1 MIDITS
7 NTAPF
12 QYNPAITNANIDNQL
27 AGILSQFSND
37 YILDVV
43 DDSLNN
49 RFRLYDL
56 PMPNII
62 ASYET
67 NFKQLTAGYSSN
79 VEEIASTR
87 QRVYLSII
95 QKVCDFYNLTFNPS
109 DDTTDIY
116 SIAYW
121 LYDFLVANFTNNMIN
136 FYVSYLIADRDAL
149 DNNMGLSQM
158 RRENDTVYSYSKKIF
173 KDPKLAAIHAD
184 LEYVIDQI
192 GTFDISLNNI
202 LYYVYMSNPAIGE
215 FIASNVSDTQNFFK
229 DQYESYIVNSK
240 HAADI
245 LVYIKLGLQQAGS
258 IMEPTSV

>member
-12 QYNPAITNANIDNQL
+12 QYNPEITNANIDNQL
-27 AGILSQFSND
+27 AGILTRFNTD
-37 YILDVV
+37 YVLDVV
-43 DDSLNN
+43 EDSLEN

-56 PMPNII
+56 PMPNMIY
-62 ASYET
+62 SYEA
-67 NFKQLTAGYSSN
+67 NFKQLTDNFSSN
-79 VEEIASTR
+79 VDLIAETR
-87 QRVYLSII
+87 LNTYNQII
-95 QKVCDFYNLTFNPS
+95 NKVCDFYNLAFTPS

-121 LYDFLVANFTNNMIN
+121 IYDFLVANFTNNMIN

-192 GTFDISLNNI
+192 GTFDIPFSSVVS
-202 LYYVYMSNPAIGE
+202 YTYMSKPAIAN
-215 FIASNVSDTQNFFK
+215 FISSNVYDTQNFFR
-229 DQYESYIVNSK
+229 DQYESYIANSR

-258 IMEPTSV
+258 IMEPTSL